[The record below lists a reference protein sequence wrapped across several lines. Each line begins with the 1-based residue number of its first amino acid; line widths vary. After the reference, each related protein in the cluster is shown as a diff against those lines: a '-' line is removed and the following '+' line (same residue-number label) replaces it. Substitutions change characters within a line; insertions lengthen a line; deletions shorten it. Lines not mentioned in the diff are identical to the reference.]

1 MPPPASAHQRTPSFD
16 SKGLRAADLKDLI
29 VGLYGSQP
37 APAPATDAPEASAP
51 EVAEEDDDGF
61 GDDGWEFK
69 AAPPSVAGQ
78 EGGGEGIEVSS

>member
-1 MPPPASAHQRTPSFD
+1 MPPPASAHQRTPSFE
-16 SKGLRAADLKDLI
+16 SKGLRPADLKDLI

-37 APAPATDAPEASAP
+37 APAADAPEANAP
-51 EVAEEDDDGF
+51 EVAEDDDDGF